1 MGRAAGTPP
10 VAEWRYGC
18 IVIGCLFIFV
28 ALCGTAWSASDVNL
42 GALRSTLLPM
52 RGKRPDDATGPRGA
66 TPQLT
71 VAKHQ
76 LLDWLDSRLGSLTR
90 EVDRLEIQR
99 NLNIELRETG
109 LFCNYGGP
117 VESRCPDWTLS
128 GFVGRVT
135 IDWSAAF
142 LVVTAGMGI
151 ECGYDESAYVYSWNG
166 QKWVRV
172 WQNEQ
177 NTYTKDG
184 YKPQT
189 LHSVLI
195 SPYNRANDYLV
206 LTLGSE
212 SWCSSNWHD
221 VYYRVFRLGPDQE
234 AQPLV
239 KGSEWT
245 AVGWREPPIVGSI
258 SADDVLVEHLT
269 RSIDTGILAREGVF
283 HYEIQHG
290 RVNRIDPF
298 ALGPRD
304 FVDEW
309 LKTDWRESSTWSES
323 ANRRTMRDWRGEFDK
338 ERATGE
344 FLYPTMHCN
353 TTPDLWQV
361 GLDLTPDAEGPNT
374 KPNQVYFLVRW
385 RPPYRFRMVSVT
397 DKPSPACTEKD
408 AGADDPKRR
417 LFPVQEW
424 R

>member
-1 MGRAAGTPP
+1 MAL
-10 VAEWRYGC
+10 WRYC
-18 IVIGCLFIFV
+18 YIVIGRLLIFI
-28 ALCGTAWSASDVNL
+28 ALCRTAQGSDLNL
-42 GALRSTLLPM
+42 EALRATLIPM
-52 RGKRPDDATGPRGA
+52 RGKQPDEATGPRGA

-76 LLDWLDSRLGSLTR
+76 LLAWLDSRLGSLSR
-90 EVDRLEIQR
+90 EVDSLEVQR
-99 NLNIELRETG
+99 NLNIEIRDAG
-109 LFCNYGGP
+109 LSCE
-117 VESRCPDWTLS
+117 ESAKSPCPDWTLS
-128 GFVGRVT
+128 GFVGRVA
-135 IDWSAAF
+135 INWRAAF

-151 ECGYDESAYVYSWNG
+151 ECGYDESAYIYSWNG

-177 NTYTKDG
+177 NTYTKEG

-189 LHSVLI
+189 LQSVLI

-221 VYYRVFRLGPDQE
+221 VYYRAFRLGPDQD

-239 KGSEWT
+239 SGSEWT
-245 AVGWREPPIVGSI
+245 AVGFRYPPILGSI
-258 SADDVLVEHLT
+258 SNDDVLIEYL
-269 RSIDTGILAREGVF
+269 RPSIDTGIMTREGVF

-290 RVNRIDPF
+290 QVRRTDPF
-298 ALGPRD
+298 ALSPRD

-309 LKTDWRESSTWSES
+309 LKTDWRESSTWSEG
-323 ANRRTMRDWRGEFDK
+323 ANRRAMLDWRGKFDK
-338 ERATGE
+338 EGMTGE
-344 FLYPTMHCN
+344 FLYPTMHCQA
-353 TTPDLWQV
+353 TPDLWQV
-361 GLDLTPDAEGPNT
+361 GLALTPSGESANA
-374 KPNQVYFLVRW
+374 KPTQAYFLVRW

-397 DKPSPACTEKD
+397 DKPSPDCTERD
-408 AGADDPKRR
+408 RGADDPKRT